1 MIMKI
6 SVNGTEHDVADGLTI
21 AQLIQQLN
29 LKTDRIATER
39 NLSVVPK
46 AKYAETTLV
55 EGDKLEIV
63 TFVGGG

>member
-1 MIMKI
+1 MKVT
-6 SVNGTEHDVADGLTI
+6 VNGSPRELAEGTTLS
-21 AQLIQQLN
+21 QLIEQLK

-46 AKYAETTLV
+46 AQYGVTALV

>member
-1 MIMKI
+1 MKVT
-6 SVNGTEHDVADGLTI
+6 VNGNAHDLAEGTTI
-21 AQLIQQLN
+21 AQLIDQLK

-46 AKYAETTLV
+46 AQYGETRLAD
-55 EGDKLEIV
+55 GDRLEIV

>member
-1 MIMKI
+1 MKI
-6 SVNGTEHDVADGLTI
+6 SVNGTERDVADGLTI

>member
-1 MIMKI
+1 MKVT
-6 SVNGTEHDVADGLTI
+6 VNGNARELAEGTTI
-21 AQLIQQLN
+21 AQLIEQLK

-46 AKYAETTLV
+46 AQYGQTRLAD
-55 EGDKLEIV
+55 GDKLEIV